1 MNRRSR
7 AVARAS
13 VSHGLVARSLHRAG
27 ALALPFACI
36 VAALVA
42 PGAASAQAA
51 PTAAQPVEVRVVQP
65 TRRDFARETT
75 QPATAEAFYEAD
87 LGAKI
92 SGHVSDLRVDIG
104 TVVKTGQMLAQIDVP
119 ELTQA
124 RNAASAEV
132 KAQRSAYERTVELAQ
147 RNSITQRAVTEA
159 QDRLDTAIARE
170 AEAQAQLEYTKI
182 LAPFDGVVTLRTID
196 PGDMVYQA
204 SSPKGKAEPLLRVA
218 KLDVIR
224 VRTYVPERDSIWV
237 DVGDAATVTFEALPG
252 RTFAAPIARVSGVL
266 DPATRTMLVE
276 IDLKNDGRVIRPGSY
291 GQARIALARH
301 EHALALPA
309 SAVALG
315 EGDAHVFVV
324 AGDTVSRRDVGI
336 GLADSQW
343 TEITSGLAESDRVVA
358 AATAAGLA
366 DGARVRVLAQ

>member
-1 MNRRSR
+1 MNLRSR
-7 AVARAS
+7 AVARES
-13 VSHGLVARSLHRAG
+13 VTRRSIAPSRRRAG
-27 ALALPFACI
+27 TLALPFACI

-51 PTAAQPVEVRVVQP
+51 PAAVQPVEVRVVQP

-87 LGAKI
+87 LGAKV
-92 SGHVSDLRVDIG
+92 SGHVSELRVDIG

-124 RNAASAEV
+124 RNAAAAEV
-132 KAQRSAYERTVELAQ
+132 KTQRSAYERTVELAQ

-159 QDRLDTAIARE
+159 QGRLDTAVARE
-170 AEAQAQLEYTKI
+170 AEAQAELEYTKI

-252 RTFAAPIARVSGVL
+252 RTFAAPVARVSGVL

-276 IDLKNDGRVIRPGSY
+276 LDLKNDSRVIRPGSY

-315 EGDAHVFVV
+315 DGGAHVFVV
-324 AGDTVSRRDVGI
+324 AADTVSRKDVGI

-343 TEITSGLAESDRVVA
+343 TEITSGVMEGDRVVA
-358 AATAAGLA
+358 AATTAGLA
-366 DGARVRVLAQ
+366 DGAHVRVLAQ